1 MKITKLILP
10 ILVFSILLLSNP
22 SSTWASDL
30 TVTCNGTSCTNSG
43 NSLFNQSN
51 IYPGYTVTK
60 TIQIDNLANTDS
72 CNLNLS
78 VTRNGVKQTPDLA
91 EKIITLIKEGSNV
104 YYGDESNLNP
114 KRLSDLLTT
123 TIPLGVVGANSTKEY
138 SWKTDFESDSGNI
151 YQNTSVK
158 LDFSINFTCGT
169 LPNPVTPTGTV
180 SGVSTRRS
188 SSSASS
194 NSSVLGTVTDE
205 IVALSSSSSSSIGTT
220 TSNESKDEGKVLGAS
235 CEKVVNYWWIPLLL
249 QILLSI
255 IVLVFKYS
263 RINMKWIWGL
273 LIGLGLLSQV
283 IHMIFGCDCIS
294 SYWCPNYLILNI
306 VLILLG
312 IANYIVLLKLK
323 QKSYK

>member
-22 SSTWASDL
+22 TSTWASDL

-43 NSLFNQSN
+43 NSLFNQTN

-60 TIQIDNLANTDS
+60 TIKIDNLANIDS

-78 VTRNGVKQTPDLA
+78 LTRIGSKQTPDLA
-91 EKIITLIKEGSNV
+91 EKIVTLIKEGTNV

-123 TIPLGVVGANSTKEY
+123 TIPLGVVGANSIKEY
-138 SWKTDFESDSGNI
+138 SWKADFESDSGNI

-169 LPNPVTPTGTV
+169 LPNPVTPTGSV
-180 SGVSTRRS
+180 NGVSTKRS
-188 SSSASS
+188 SSSNSS
-194 NSSVLGTVTDE
+194 DSSVLGTVTDE
-205 IVALSSSSSSSIGTT
+205 TIVLSSSSSESSGTT
-220 TSNESKDEGKVLGAS
+220 SSKESKDEGKVLGES
-235 CEKVVNYWWIPLLL
+235 CEKVTNYWWIPLLL
-249 QILLSI
+249 QLILSV
-255 IVLVFKYS
+255 IVLIFKYS
-263 RINMKWIWGL
+263 RINMKWIWGI
-273 LIGLGLLSQV
+273 LIILAVLSQI

-294 SYWCPNYLILNI
+294 SYWCPNYLLLNI
-306 VLILLG
+306 LLVILG
-312 IANYIVLLKLK
+312 IFNYFVLLKLK

>member
-194 NSSVLGTVTDE
+194 NSSVLGTVTYE